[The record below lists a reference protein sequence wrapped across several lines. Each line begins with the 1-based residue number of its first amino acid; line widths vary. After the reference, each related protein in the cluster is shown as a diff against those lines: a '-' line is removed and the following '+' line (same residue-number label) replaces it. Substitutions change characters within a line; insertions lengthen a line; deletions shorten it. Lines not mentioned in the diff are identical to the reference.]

1 MLQVTYPTNTM
12 SVIKSVFFVLFMGL
26 CAFEGSASDRI
37 KMSFD
42 FDWKFSLTDNL
53 EYVNSGYN
61 DSTWESVQLPHDWNI
76 KQQYDKKGIGSAGYF
91 PDGIGWYRKSFSIPQ
106 SYKGKTV
113 YILFDGIFQ
122 QSDVYINGKHLGH
135 RPYGFCSIEY
145 DLTPYLKIGE
155 KNIIAVRVNTTG
167 GRPRWYAGAGIYRHA
182 WLTAVNP
189 VHVDTYGTYIT
200 TPKVTDTNADVK
212 IVTSVVNHSEK
223 EQRITVT
230 QRLIDDTGKE
240 VARSGVGKV
249 TVKGRSMA
257 DVDQLISVKS
267 PRLWSLDN
275 PVMYVMET
283 TVKINNRVSDV
294 YTTPMGIRTI
304 RFDKDKG
311 FFLNGRHHKLK
322 GVCLHQCAGCLGVA
336 VPDRSYERRL
346 EILKE
351 YGCNAIRCS
360 HNQPSA
366 EFLDMCDRMGFL
378 VIDEAFDKW
387 KGGYYKRHFDKW
399 WQTDMANMIL
409 RDRNHPSVILWSIG
423 NEVGEAG
430 RKDDEGIER
439 ATMLRDFVHK
449 LEPTRPVTLAAQY
462 RHREEFASV
471 PDVIGYNYLEARMLS
486 DKKKLPERICLVSE
500 ELPYYRGEEG
510 NLRSYTPLNP
520 WQIVAENDFV
530 LGGFIWPGV
539 DYLGESGWPSR
550 GWPNGLFDVCMFE
563 KPRAAY
569 HRAMWNE
576 KPMVHIAVLDQALD
590 INHGRDL
597 WQWPPLASHWNFPG
611 KYNGMVMEVRTTTN
625 CERVEL
631 FRNGKSM
638 GIHKTADFTNNT
650 IVWYLPYG
658 SGKLEA
664 KAYNGD
670 KQVASYQLVTS
681 GKTEAAVIT
690 ADRTELK
697 ADGQD
702 LSHIAIH
709 LLDKNG
715 NRVQTDDR
723 KVTVTVKGEG
733 KFLGM
738 DSGDLRRE
746 SFVGNTLKTYFGNML
761 AIVQSTRNAGKV
773 SVHIKVEGV
782 DKEYVVELESRP
794 LKNEQENL
802 FN

>member
-1 MLQVTYPTNTM
+1 MN
-12 SVIKSVFFVLFMGL
+12 VIKVILVVVFFNL
-26 CAFEGSASDRI
+26 CTCYGYASSRI
-37 KMSFD
+37 KLNFD

-53 EYVNSGYN
+53 GYAAIDYSDAN
-61 DSTWESVQLPHDWNI
+61 WEQVQLPHDWNI
-76 KQQYDKKGIGSAGYF
+76 KQKFDKKGIGSAAYL
-91 PDGIGWYRKSFSIPQ
+91 PEGIGWYRKTFFVPQ
-106 SYKGKTV
+106 SYKGKAV
-113 YILFDGIFQ
+113 SILFDGIFQ

-145 DLTPYLKIGE
+145 DLTPYLQIGKE
-155 KNIIAVRVNTTG
+155 NIIAVRVNTTG

-182 WLTAVNP
+182 WLTAANP
-189 VHVDTYGTYIT
+189 VHVATYGTYIT
-200 TPKVTDTNADVK
+200 TPEATEDHADVK
-212 IVTSVVNHSEK
+212 IVTTVSNQSDK
-223 EQRITVT
+223 EQAITVT
-230 QRLIDDTGKE
+230 QRLIDDSGKE
-240 VARSGVGKV
+240 VARGK
-249 TVKGRSMA
+249 KGHLLIKAGNTA
-257 DVDQLISVKS
+257 DVEQIVPVAS
-267 PRLWSLDN
+267 PRLWTLED
-275 PVMYVMET
+275 PVMYTMET
-283 TVKINNRVSDV
+283 TVKVNNRVTDV
-294 YTTPMGIRTI
+294 YTTPIGIRTI
-304 RFDKDKG
+304 HFDKDKG
-311 FFLNGRHHKLK
+311 FFLNGKHHKLK
-322 GVCLHQCAGCLGVA
+322 GVCLHQDAGCLGVA

-387 KGGYYKRHFDKW
+387 KGGYYKQHFDEW
-399 WQTDMANMIL
+399 WQKDMANMIL
-409 RDRNHPSVILWSIG
+409 RDRNHPSIILWSIG

-430 RKDDEGIER
+430 RKDNEGIER

-449 LEPTRPVTLAAQY
+449 LEPSRLVTLAAQNN
-462 RHREEFASV
+462 HREEFASV

-510 NLRSYTPLNP
+510 RLRSYTPLNP
-520 WQIVAENDFV
+520 WQIVADNDFV
-530 LGGFIWPGV
+530 AGGFIWPGV
-539 DYLGESGWPSR
+539 DYLGESGWPSK

-569 HRAMWNE
+569 HRAMWNPE
-576 KPMVHIAVLDQALD
+576 PMVHIAVLDQALD

-597 WQWPPLASHWNFPG
+597 WQWPPIASHWNFPDR
-611 KYNGMVMEVRTTTN
+611 YNGMVMEIRTTTN

-631 FRNGKSM
+631 FRNGQSM
-638 GIHKTADFTNNT
+638 GVHKTANFTNNT
-650 IVWYLPYG
+650 ITWYLPYDA
-658 SGKLEA
+658 GKLEA

-670 KQVASYQLVTS
+670 KEVASYQLVTT
-681 GKTEAAVIT
+681 GKTEAGVVT

-709 LLDKNG
+709 LIDKDG

-723 KVTVTVKGEG
+723 KVTVTVEGEG

-761 AIVQSTRNAGKV
+761 AIVQSTRKAGKV

-782 DKEYVVELESRP
+782 DKEYVVDINT
-794 LKNEQENL
+794 LK
-802 FN
+802 

>member
-1 MLQVTYPTNTM
+1 MN
-12 SVIKSVFFVLFMGL
+12 VIKVILVVVFFNL
-26 CAFEGSASDRI
+26 CTCYGYASSRI
-37 KMSFD
+37 KLNFD
-42 FDWKFSLTDNL
+42 FDWKFSLTDNP
-53 EYVNSGYN
+53 GYAAIDYSDAN
-61 DSTWESVQLPHDWNI
+61 WEQVQLPHDWNI
-76 KQQYDKKGIGSAGYF
+76 KQRFDKKGIGSAAYL
-91 PDGIGWYRKSFSIPQ
+91 PEGIGWYRKTFFVPQ
-106 SYKGKTV
+106 SYKGKV
-113 YILFDGIFQ
+113 VSILFDGIFQ

-145 DLTPYLKIGE
+145 DLTPYLQIGKE
-155 KNIIAVRVNTTG
+155 NIIAVRVNTTG

-182 WLTAVNP
+182 WLTAANP
-189 VHVDTYGTYIT
+189 VHVATYGTYIT
-200 TPKVTDTNADVK
+200 TPEATEDHADVK
-212 IVTSVVNHSEK
+212 IVTTVSNQSDK
-223 EQRITVT
+223 EQAITVT
-230 QRLIDDTGKE
+230 QRLIDDSGKE
-240 VARSGVGKV
+240 VARGK
-249 TVKGRSMA
+249 KGHLLIKAGNTA
-257 DVDQLISVKS
+257 DVEQIVPVAS
-267 PRLWSLDN
+267 PRLWTLED
-275 PVMYVMET
+275 PVMYTMET
-283 TVKINNRVSDV
+283 TVKVNNRVTDV
-294 YTTPMGIRTI
+294 YTTPIGIRTI
-304 RFDKDKG
+304 HFDKDKG
-311 FFLNGRHHKLK
+311 FFLNGKHHKLK
-322 GVCLHQCAGCLGVA
+322 GVCLHQDAGCLGVA

-387 KGGYYKRHFDKW
+387 KGGYYKQHFDEW
-399 WQTDMANMIL
+399 WQKDMANMIL
-409 RDRNHPSVILWSIG
+409 RDRNHPSIILWSIG

-430 RKDDEGIER
+430 RKDNEGIER

-449 LEPTRPVTLAAQY
+449 LEPSRLVTLAAQNN
-462 RHREEFASV
+462 HREEFASV

-510 NLRSYTPLNP
+510 RLRSYTPLNP
-520 WQIVAENDFV
+520 WQIVADNDFV
-530 LGGFIWPGV
+530 AGGFIWPGV
-539 DYLGESGWPSR
+539 DYLGESGWPSK

-569 HRAMWNE
+569 HRAMWNPE
-576 KPMVHIAVLDQALD
+576 PMVHIAVLDQALD

-597 WQWPPLASHWNFPG
+597 WQWPPIASHWNFPDR
-611 KYNGMVMEVRTTTN
+611 YNGMVMEIRTTTN

-631 FRNGKSM
+631 FRNGQSM
-638 GIHKTADFTNNT
+638 GVHKTANFTNNT
-650 IVWYLPYG
+650 ITWYLPYG
-658 SGKLEA
+658 AGKLEA

-670 KQVASYQLVTS
+670 KEVASYQLVTT
-681 GKTEAAVIT
+681 GKTEAGVVT

-697 ADGQD
+697 ADRQD

-709 LLDKNG
+709 LIDKDG

-723 KVTVTVKGEG
+723 KVTVTVEGEG

-761 AIVQSTRNAGKV
+761 AIVQSTRKAGKV

-782 DKEYVVELESRP
+782 DKEYVVDINT
-794 LKNEQENL
+794 LK
-802 FN
+802 